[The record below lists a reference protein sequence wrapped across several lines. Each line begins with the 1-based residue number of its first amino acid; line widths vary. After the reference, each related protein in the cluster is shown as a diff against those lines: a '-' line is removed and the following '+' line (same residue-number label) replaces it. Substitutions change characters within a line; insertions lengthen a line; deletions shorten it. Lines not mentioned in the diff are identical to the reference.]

1 MPMARPVLHANHPPH
16 PPPIAGPHLS
26 GAGGWAVLAA
36 FLAFTLLG
44 IVLYLVRLGQA
55 AT

>member
-1 MPMARPVLHANHPPH
+1 MVLDPLLPH
-16 PPPIAGPHLS
+16 PPPGRPVDGPHLS
-26 GAGGWAVLAA
+26 ASGSWAVLMG
-36 FLAFTLLG
+36 FLGFTLLG